1 MKRVIILTACLLMSI
16 GAFAQIKE
24 VKTYVGVG
32 IGAPE
37 AYSLSA
43 TVSRGIMY
51 DDSYFVGFGF
61 SVGSCSGREYLPAL
75 LAHGRMNFNI
85 GNSKVVPFVDC
96 KMGMYA
102 DLSDGEGM
110 SGFIMRPAV
119 GVTFRR
125 ISFSVASTCL
135 SDGFVDK
142 LPDYSL
148 MIEYCF

>member
-1 MKRVIILTACLLMSI
+1 MKRVIILAVCLFMSI

-24 VKTYVGVG
+24 VKTFVGVG
-32 IGAPE
+32 AGTPE
-37 AYSLSA
+37 AFSA
-43 TVSRGIMY
+43 TVSRGVMY
-51 DDSYFVGFGF
+51 NDSYFMGFGF
-61 SVGSCSGREYLPAL
+61 SVGLSSGNEYVPAL

-85 GNSKVVPFVDC
+85 GNGKVVPFVDC

-102 DLSDGEGM
+102 DLSEGDGM

-135 SDGFVDK
+135 STVGLVNE
-142 LPDYSL
+142 LPSYCL
-148 MIEYCF
+148 VVEYCF

>member
-16 GAFAQIKE
+16 GAFAQIRE

-37 AYSLSA
+37 AFSA

-51 DDSYFVGFGF
+51 NDSYFVGFGF
-61 SVGSCSGREYLPAL
+61 SVGTCSGHEYLPAL

-85 GNSKVVPFVDC
+85 GNGKVVPFVDC

-102 DLSDGEGM
+102 DLSDLEGM

-135 SDGFVDK
+135 SDGFVDE
-142 LPDYSL
+142 LPDYSF

>member
-1 MKRVIILTACLLMSI
+1 MKRVIILTACLLLSI

-24 VKTYVGVG
+24 VKTFVGVG
-32 IGAPE
+32 AGTPE
-37 AYSLSA
+37 AFSA
-43 TVSRGIMY
+43 TVSRGVMY
-51 DDSYFVGFGF
+51 NDSYFVGFGF
-61 SVGSCSGREYLPAL
+61 SVGLSSGDEYVPAL

-85 GNSKVVPFVDC
+85 GNGKVVPFVDC

-102 DLSDGEGM
+102 DLSEAEGM

-135 SDGFVDK
+135 SDGFVDE

-148 MIEYCF
+148 MVEYCF